1 MHHQPTWRLGAL
13 LIALSAAVF
22 PVSAQSQSIRIGKS
36 GQIELAQ
43 ETRLGTALLRP
54 GHYKVQHA
62 VIDGQHY
69 VVVREQIRP
78 TRRHRAFIT
87 GSEVTRVPC
96 RIVTLDKPPRSS
108 SVYWTRGQDGYATIT
123 EIRIAD
129 EPAGHII
136 ALEPSDRH

>member
-1 MHHQPTWRLGAL
+1 MHHQHSWRLAAL
-13 LIALSAAVF
+13 LIALSAAAF
-22 PVSAQSQSIRIGKS
+22 PASAQSQSIRIGKS
-36 GQIELAQ
+36 GQIELGQ
-43 ETRLGTALLRP
+43 ETRLGKALLGP
-54 GHYKVQHA
+54 GHYEVQHA

-69 VVVREQIRP
+69 VVVRERLRP

-87 GSEVTRVPC
+87 GSEVARVPC

-108 SVYWTRGQDGYATIT
+108 SVYWTRGPDGYATIT

-136 ALEPSDRH
+136 ALEPSGGH